1 MNEPMKQQ
9 DLRHGFRL
17 GEWIV
22 KPAQNSVSGPSGS
35 LHLEPR
41 VMRVLL
47 LLAERSG
54 ETVTRDELL
63 ERIWGTVVGDE
74 VIYASI
80 HQLRTALGDHPKQPR
95 YIQTIPKI
103 GYRMITSISPARP
116 SRKNAGPR
124 TSTGLG
130 KTAVIVA
137 TTASASAVGIL
148 LLLLGVIQPFPSS
161 AQMPSIAVLPFHNIG
176 GQEENEYF
184 CDGMAEEILNELA
197 NVSNLRVISRTS
209 SFAFKD
215 KPVDARQIASELGV
229 EYLLQGSVRRDDD
242 KLRITAQLIDGTGF
256 QVWSQGFNRDHQ
268 GVFDIQLEIAV
279 AILDNLS
286 TDLPEGVMGAPTS
299 NLEAYDLYLLGRHYW
314 HRRTPES
321 LEKALKLFQLAVK
334 LDPDF
339 AAAYT
344 GIADSYLLLD
354 LYSDLPPKE
363 SIRQAKAAVTKALE
377 LDDRLA
383 EAYASL
389 GLLRM
394 HSLELTAAELAL
406 RKAIELQPNSSMAH
420 MWLGSVYL
428 DTSRLELGYN
438 EYHEAYMID
447 PLHPVVRLNL
457 GQALSQMGRDEEAA
471 KHIQFWGTQ
480 NPDSAKGDMYMAYLD
495 LTYGRIDTAVAR
507 LHRALTLETENA
519 DIYFML
525 AQAYS
530 NLGDLTEAELW
541 MSKGLSLQEA
551 EDSGKMPEHSD
562 YRFEYHFARGE
573 FDVMER
579 LASDRLTAFPDWK
592 TADLDYKRRL
602 SLVWPGASRILA
614 GDYTEG
620 IEILERVFDEG
631 YAPAGLEPQSV
642 LAAQGLRAYA
652 YKQLGQMDRA
662 TEILDASVEF
672 ALKAR
677 AEGWRTPGMSSTL
690 AVIYACQEKY
700 DEALAELNSAVDQG
714 WRNYGFTVNYPVTK
728 DLEGRLEYERV
739 MTRMKEDLEAM
750 LRQVRVSK
758 PHSRTKLRLP
768 ADSNFRV
775 AT

>member
-1 MNEPMKQQ
+1 MRQGNSSALSRTLR
-9 DLRHGFRL
+9 DLRRRKVFRVAGAYAVTAWLIVEASSEILPRFFEADWVISLIVILALAGFPVSLVLAWMFDITQDGVVRTRA
-17 GEWIV
+17 V
-22 KPAQNSVSGPSGS
+22 KRKADEVHQMSRRGIDFIIIG
-35 LHLEPR
+35 
-41 VMRVLL
+41 VLL
-47 LLAERSG
+47 AIVVYLLSSPR
-54 ETVTRDELL
+54 
-63 ERIWGTVVGDE
+63 
-74 VIYASI
+74 
-80 HQLRTALGDHPKQPR
+80 QPDTDL
-95 YIQTIPKI
+95 Q
-103 GYRMITSISPARP
+103 
-116 SRKNAGPR
+116 
-124 TSTGLG
+124 
-130 KTAVIVA
+130 
-137 TTASASAVGIL
+137 
-148 LLLLGVIQPFPSS
+148 
-161 AQMPSIAVLPFHNIG
+161 SIAVLPFVDLS
-176 GQEENEYF
+176 QERDQEYF
-184 CDGMAEEILNELA
+184 SDGISEQLLNSLVA
-197 NVSNLRVISRTS
+197 VDGLRVAARTS
-209 SFAFKD
+209 SFAFKGKNED
-215 KPVDARQIASELGV
+215 IRAIGEELNV
-229 EYLLQGSVRRDDD
+229 ATLLEGSVRKDGN
-242 KLRITAQLIDGTGF
+242 KLRITAQLISVEDGF
-256 QVWSQGFNRDHQ
+256 HLWSQT
-268 GVFDIQLEIAV
+268 FDREMKDIFEIQEEISS
-279 AILDNLS
+279 AIVDALRL
-286 TDLPEGVMGAPTS
+286 TLIGEEPMLAGASP
-299 NLEAYDLYLLGRHYW
+299 NIEAYELYLLGRHHW
-314 HRRTPES
+314 HKRTPED
-321 LEKALKLFQLAVK
+321 LEKALELFESAVSSDSEYA
-334 LDPDF
+334 L
-339 AAAYT
+339 AYT
-344 GIADSYLLLD
+344 GIADSYLFLD
-354 LYSDLPPKE
+354 LYSDLPREE
-363 SIRQAKAAVTKALE
+363 SIRHAKAAVAKALE

-471 KHIQFWGTQ
+471 RHIQFWGTQ
-480 NPDSAKGDMYMAYLD
+480 NPDSAKGDMFMAYLD

-507 LHRALTLETENA
+507 LQRALTLEAENA
-519 DIYFML
+519 DIHFML

-551 EDSGKMPEHSD
+551 EDSGKMPKHSD

-592 TADLDYKRRL
+592 TAELDYKKRL

-614 GDYTEG
+614 GDYAAG

-652 YKQLGQMDRA
+652 HKQLGQMDRA
-662 TEILDASVEF
+662 TEILDTSVEF

-677 AEGWRTPGMSSTL
+677 AEGWRTPGVSSTL

-739 MTRMKEDLEAM
+739 MTRMKDDLNLM
-750 LRQVRVSK
+750 LTRVKEGAVTAHGRNGAEGVRLAGSDRSGQARDGGVE
-758 PHSRTKLRLP
+758 
-768 ADSNFRV
+768 NGN
-775 AT
+775 